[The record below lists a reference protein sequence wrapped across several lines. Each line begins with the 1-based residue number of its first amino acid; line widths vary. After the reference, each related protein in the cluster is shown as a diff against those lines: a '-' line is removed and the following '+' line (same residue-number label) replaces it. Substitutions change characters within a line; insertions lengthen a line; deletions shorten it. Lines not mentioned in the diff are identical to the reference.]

1 MRYDCILSV
10 SYSEMQFRRITDIVR
25 KYHFSVL
32 NQGGKVYTLSIISI
46 SIYYIK
52 HIVHLYYLGYKKPQ
66 ECFQSEGKKKT
77 REWATLGSVVS

>member
-10 SYSEMQFRRITDIVR
+10 SYSEMQLRRITDIVR

-32 NQGGKVYTLSIISI
+32 NQGGKVYTLSI
-46 SIYYIK
+46 YYIK
-52 HIVHLYYLGYKKPQ
+52 HIVHLYYLGCKKPR